1 MEPAAAMMLSRAL
14 PILLLLAVTVG
25 IATAQNQG
33 KWLDLVRKQQRAVR
47 MPNLKYVDA
56 MGLPLAN
63 DITHLTTQAQV
74 RLGKML
80 ADAYIA
86 TL

>member
-1 MEPAAAMMLSRAL
+1 M
-14 PILLLLAVTVG
+14 
-25 IATAQNQG
+25 
-33 KWLDLVRKQQRAVR
+33 VRKEQRAVR
-47 MPNLKYVDA
+47 LPNPKYVDA
-56 MGLPLAN
+56 MGLPIAN

-80 ADAYIA
+80 ANAYIA

>member
-1 MEPAAAMMLSRAL
+1 
-14 PILLLLAVTVG
+14 
-25 IATAQNQG
+25 
-33 KWLDLVRKQQRAVR
+33 